1 MEMSSRLAFPMA
13 FFLVLLLVW
22 VNEVCGES
30 NTFNVKDFG
39 AIADGETDNS
49 KALLNAWSKAC
60 QEKDQGT
67 VLIPSGTFMVKA
79 ITLQGPCND
88 QTAFQIDGV
97 LQAPSDPSFGTDH
110 WINFKSI
117 NGLKVHG
124 NGKLDGQG
132 ALAWSQTTC
141 GGNADCKIP
150 PVSVKFNSIT
160 NASIQ
165 GITSVNS
172 KFFHFNIGD
181 SEDII
186 ISQVKISA
194 PGNSRNTDGIHV
206 SKSKN
211 IQILNSSIATGDD
224 CISIGPGNTIISIYG
239 ISCGP
244 GHGISIGSLG
254 RYPDE
259 KNVDGICVRNCT
271 FNNTSNGLRIK
282 TWAPSP
288 PSKVTGVTFQDIVM
302 YNTGNPIIIDQQ
314 YCPAKPCSAKVCPY
328 QH

>member
-150 PVSVKFNSIT
+150 PV
-160 NASIQ
+160 
-165 GITSVNS
+165 
-172 KFFHFNIGD
+172 
-181 SEDII
+181 
-186 ISQVKISA
+186 ISA

-314 YCPAKPCSAKVCPY
+314 YCPAKPCSAK
-328 QH
+328 